1 MMPAPMCD
9 QCLRTQKDGA
19 QKQALCPHPPKP
31 LPRDASLPSLASVPS
46 LVGWSSPTLGGGSR
60 EFHLIPDTRGSE
72 EDTRNAN

>member
-19 QKQALCPHPPKP
+19 QKQALRPHPPKP
-31 LPRDASLPSLASVPS
+31 LPRGASVPS
-46 LVGWSSPTLGGGSR
+46 LMGWSSPTLGGGSR
-60 EFHLIPDTRGSE
+60 EFHLIPATRGSE